1 MEPSL
6 RSFLPLIRWH
16 SYVSF
21 TLSSKPYSCW
31 LLLPNT
37 RSTLPTTSPCSHVS
51 LFFFLCSLSLTTDG
65 FARFLDSADFL
76 PLSPCPTLQLPCR
89 FLREDISNS
98 RSHTRKFSFLL
109 ITSDSSLHSSICFH
123 FSLQR
128 STPPSKDR
136 RWTRSLHTLLP
147 SFVPLFLWLHHETG
161 YKGGE
166 FCCSLSWMW
175 PLHCISCSFPL
186 NIAKSLST
194 FLFSYYK
201 CTLVFPLQK
210 SCQP

>member
-1 MEPSL
+1 MISQFLYVSSFNLCLHTQSLCIHIFAAPILSSPTTCILMEPSL
-6 RSFLPLIRWH
+6 SSFLPLIHWH

-37 RSTLPTTSPCSHVS
+37 RSTLPTTSPCSHLS
-51 LFFFLCSLSLTTDG
+51 LFFFFLCSLSLTTDG

-76 PLSPCPTLQLPCR
+76 PLSPCPTLQLPYC

-98 RSHTRKFSFLL
+98 RSHTRKLSFLL

-136 RWTRSLHTLLP
+136 R
-147 SFVPLFLWLHHETG
+147 
-161 YKGGE
+161 
-166 FCCSLSWMW
+166 
-175 PLHCISCSFPL
+175 
-186 NIAKSLST
+186 
-194 FLFSYYK
+194 
-201 CTLVFPLQK
+201 
-210 SCQP
+210 